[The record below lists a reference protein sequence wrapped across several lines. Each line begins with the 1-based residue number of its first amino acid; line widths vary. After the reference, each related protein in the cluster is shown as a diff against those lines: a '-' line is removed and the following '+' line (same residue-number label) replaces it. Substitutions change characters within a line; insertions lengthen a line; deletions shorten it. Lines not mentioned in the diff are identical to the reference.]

1 MNKPH
6 IRLQHYPK
14 SKRSYWRVSPV
25 PKKWNRLSDTEKA
38 HWNAAHK
45 FKERL
50 NSQRVTCE
58 SCGKE
63 LNKGVDIEAIV
74 KEYVEA
80 RDAYE
85 DATQVHR
92 ISFAHPK
99 RLPHGDAIT
108 RRWVD
113 ARAALYKAI
122 SHVKLGEVRIEHA
135 T

>member
-1 MNKPH
+1 M
-6 IRLQHYPK
+6 
-14 SKRSYWRVSPV
+14 KRYERNERGQWLKDGKCEPV
-25 PKKWNRLSDTEKA
+25 IGFGRGY
-38 HWNAAHK
+38 NAA
-45 FKERL
+45 
-50 NSQRVTCE
+50 VD
-58 SCGKE
+58 
-63 LNKGVDIEAIV
+63 DIESIV

-85 DATQVHR
+85 DATGIHR
-92 ISFAHPK
+92 VSFAHPK

-122 SHVKLGEVRIEHA
+122 GHVKLGEVRIEHA